1 MLCDLIPRSVIHE
14 VFTREKTPVSVQ
26 FQFYRPANSKV
37 HSDVMAREIIQM
49 PRASTLFHGDGSN
62 IYISD
67 RLGCI
72 GKIGIEEMSPAA

>member
-49 PRASTLFHGDGSN
+49 PRASTLFHSGGSN
-62 IYISD
+62 N
-67 RLGCI
+67 RLGCM
-72 GKIGIEEMSPAA
+72 GKIGIEEMSLAA